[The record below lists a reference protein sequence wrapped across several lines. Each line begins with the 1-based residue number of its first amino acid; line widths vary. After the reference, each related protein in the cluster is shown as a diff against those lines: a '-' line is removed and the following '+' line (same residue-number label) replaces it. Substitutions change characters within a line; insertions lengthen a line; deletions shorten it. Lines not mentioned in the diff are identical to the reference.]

1 MRHRRVCGF
10 VATAVVV
17 ALAGPVGSARAGTAG
32 YFKTPSRN
40 VVCGYAYGYSGQ
52 KPYVEC
58 AIKSGIKPAAPPA
71 DCSDLGGDPANN
83 TFVDLGATGRS
94 TRVPCKGDPGP
105 LAAESK
111 AKVLA
116 YGKTWKHSGLRCTS
130 TRKGLTC
137 RNKSKHGFFLSRARS
152 RFF

>member
-1 MRHRRVCGF
+1 MTHRHLLAAAAVF
-10 VATAVVV
+10 FALPVATAN
-17 ALAGPVGSARAGTAG
+17 AGTMG
-32 YFKTPSRN
+32 YFKTPSHN
-40 VVCGYAYGYSGQ
+40 VVCAYAYGYSDQ

-58 AIKSGIKPAAPPA
+58 GIKSGIKPAAKPA

-83 TFVDLGATGRS
+83 TFVDLGVTSRP

-105 LAAESK
+105 FVMESK

-116 YGKTWKHSGLRCTS
+116 YGKSWAHSGLKCTS
-130 TRKGLTC
+130 AKKGLTC
-137 RNKSKHGFFLSRARS
+137 KNKRKHGFFLSRARS